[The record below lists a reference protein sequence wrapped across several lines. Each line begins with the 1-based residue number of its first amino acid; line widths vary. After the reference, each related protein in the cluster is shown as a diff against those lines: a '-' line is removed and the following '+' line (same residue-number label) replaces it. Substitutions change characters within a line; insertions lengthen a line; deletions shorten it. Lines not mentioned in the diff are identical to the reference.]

1 MRKYIIGMISTI
13 AIAVAMSGGLATA
26 DYTPTSGESAVTLS
40 GVVVMSNASISMTAL
55 PTATTGLATGQ
66 LWANSNVVTVAL

>member
-1 MRKYIIGMISTI
+1 MKNYIVGFICTV
-13 AIAVAMSGGLATA
+13 ALAVAMSGGVSVA

-40 GVVVMSNASISMTAL
+40 GVVVLSNASISMTAL
-55 PTATTGLATGQ
+55 PTATTGLSTGQ